1 MKKSRCDDLSVYI
14 MYTCTSESDKHCTRL
29 SRRNEQL
36 ELSEEFDGG
45 NRCVSTDELNKSS
58 IVVDDGFFGTSAT
71 SCGI

>member
-1 MKKSRCDDLSVYI
+1 MKKSTCDDLSVY
-14 MYTCTSESDKHCTRL
+14 MYTFTSESDKHCTRL